1 MNAKSDRRYGVY
13 PARVA
18 NNVDPEKQGRVQV
31 QIPWYG
37 EGAEKGY
44 AAWARLATLMAGKE
58 RGTWFIPDVGDEVLV
73 AFEGGDPRQ
82 PYVIGALWNAEDR
95 PPESMDGGG
104 KNSIKSIVSRQG
116 IRITLDDSEG
126 QETVTIRTPGG
137 QEVVLKDQPAS
148 ILIRDSSGNQV
159 SLEPAGIRI
168 STSGKLSL
176 SAAVVEIS
184 ASLVSANTSMAKFSG
199 VVQADTVITNSVI
212 SASYS
217 PGAGNVM

>member
-1 MNAKSDRRYGVY
+1 L
-13 PARVA
+13 
-18 NNVDPEKQGRVQV
+18 Q
-31 QIPWYG
+31 
-37 EGAEKGY
+37 
-44 AAWARLATLMAGKE
+44 
-58 RGTWFIPDVGDEVLV
+58 
-73 AFEGGDPRQ
+73 
-82 PYVIGALWNAEDR
+82 
-95 PPESMDGGG
+95 
-104 KNSIKSIVSRQG
+104 
-116 IRITLDDSEG
+116 
-126 QETVTIRTPGG
+126 
-137 QEVVLKDQPAS
+137 DQPAS
-148 ILIRDSSGNQV
+148 ILIQDGSNNQV

>member
-1 MNAKSDRRYGVY
+1 
-13 PARVA
+13 
-18 NNVDPEKQGRVQV
+18 
-31 QIPWYG
+31 
-37 EGAEKGY
+37 
-44 AAWARLATLMAGKE
+44 
-58 RGTWFIPDVGDEVLV
+58 
-73 AFEGGDPRQ
+73 
-82 PYVIGALWNAEDR
+82 VIGALWNAEDR
-95 PPESMDGGG
+95 PPESMDGGE
-104 KNSIKSIVSRQG
+104 KNPIKSIVSRQG

-137 QEVVLKDQPAS
+137 QEVVLQDQPAS
-148 ILIRDSSGNQV
+148 ILIQDGSGNQV